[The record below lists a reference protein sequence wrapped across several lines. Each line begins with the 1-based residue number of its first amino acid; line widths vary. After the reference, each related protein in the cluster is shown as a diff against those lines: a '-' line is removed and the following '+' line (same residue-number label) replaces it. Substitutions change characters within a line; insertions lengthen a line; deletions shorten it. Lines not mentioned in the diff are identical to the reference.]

1 MKLFKKILL
10 VGASAGLGALALG
23 ALKRKMTT
31 AENDKL
37 VDEFYEQESVKYVMH
52 KADEKSQ
59 ELIDDLASE
68 ANDHLSEMQKE
79 LDDMMTDYFKRQEK
93 HLKKFRDIC
102 SGKQD

>member
-10 VGASAGLGALALG
+10 VGASAGLGYLALD
-23 ALKRKMTT
+23 ALKRKMIT

-37 VDEFYEQESVKYVMH
+37 VDEFYEQESVKYVLY

-68 ANDHLSEMQKE
+68 ANDHLAEMQKE
-79 LDDMMTDYFKRQEK
+79 LDDMMADYFKRQEE
-93 HLKKFRDIC
+93 HLKKLHDIC

>member
-10 VGASAGLGALALG
+10 VGASAGLGYLALD
-23 ALKRKMTT
+23 ALRKKTT

-37 VDEFYEQESVKYVMH
+37 VDEFYEQESVKYTMY

-68 ANDHLSEMQKE
+68 ADNHLAEMQKE
-79 LDDMMTDYFKRQEK
+79 LDDMMADYFKRQEE
-93 HLKKFRDIC
+93 HLKKLHDIC

>member
-10 VGASAGLGALALG
+10 VGASAGLGYLALD
-23 ALKRKMTT
+23 ALKRKMIT

-37 VDEFYEQESVKYVMH
+37 VDEFYEQESVKYVLY

-68 ANDHLSEMQKE
+68 TDDHLKKKKKE
-79 LDDMMTDYFKRQEK
+79 LDDMMADYFKRQEE
-93 HLKKFRDIC
+93 HLKKLHDIC